1 MKQVVIYTDGSCI
14 GNPGPGGFGV
24 VLLQAGSRKE
34 LSGGYRMTTNN
45 RMEIL
50 AVIAGLRSLDEP
62 SRTTV
67 YSDSQYVVNTIEK
80 GWAKRWK
87 ANGWFRNKKERA
99 VNPDLWDALLDL
111 CQTHEVKFSWLR
123 GHSGHVENERCD
135 RLAVAA
141 ATGAN
146 LEVDVA
152 YESLDSFKN

>member
-1 MKQVVIYTDGSCI
+1 
-14 GNPGPGGFGV
+14 
-24 VLLQAGSRKE
+24 
-34 LSGGYRMTTNN
+34 MTTNN

-111 CQTHEVKFSWLR
+111 CQTYEVKFSWAR

-146 LEVDVA
+146 LKVDVA
-152 YESLDSFKN
+152 YESLDPFKN